1 MRRLIILFLLFTSLL
16 NAQQNLKG
24 KIIDSETL
32 NPLPNANIVIEGTS
46 TGTISKTN
54 GEFSL
59 NGNFNKSQTLQVSF
73 VGYYSK
79 NIPLR
84 EIDLSKLLVIKL
96 EQKIIPAQTVLV
108 EGSIGK
114 EGVTPLTFSKITQ
127 KQIEQNYTVQD
138 VPKYLSSLPSTTF
151 YSENGNGIG
160 YNYLNIRGFDQRRI
174 SVSINGIPQNDPED
188 QNVYW
193 LDFPDLLAST
203 AVIQVQRGAGS
214 GITGYPAIGGSI
226 NIITSTF
233 SNRPEINFSASI
245 GSYNTRKYSADV
257 SSGLID
263 DKYSFYAKLSQILSS
278 GYRNN
283 SWVKFNAYYLSAV
296 RYDKNLTTQ
305 INLYGGPIAD
315 GLAYYGLP
323 KFAIKNNSL
332 RKANYSYWET
342 ANNEYTYTILRR
354 PTEIENFSQPH
365 YEILNQL
372 KINNNITLNSAL
384 FLVIGDGFFNYDGTG
399 LDTTA
404 LHLTSH
410 YGFHPVE
417 NPSDILIKAEVDN
430 TQFGWIPRISIKHK
444 NGELIAGAE
453 FRFHKSTHWG
463 SVDYALNLPAGATPN
478 YRVYYFNGGKNI
490 INGFIHESYHPNA
503 KWNLL
508 GEIQLAYHKYRFYN
522 DRFDNYDF
530 SVSKLYFN
538 PRFGV
543 NYKLNPAQN
552 IYFSYARVTREPT
565 LSTYYSGEDAIW
577 GSTPQFEQNA
587 DGTYNYSK
595 PYVNPETMNDFELGS
610 SFIKNNYNIS
620 LNLYYMLFNNEIVN
634 NGKLD
639 IFGQPITGNMKSTVH
654 EGIELSSK
662 INIDKSLQ
670 IYANATYSHNEILSG
685 EYFINSSEAIDLS
698 GNIIGGFP
706 AFLANLGINASFDNF
721 FIQFTG
727 KYVGKFYSDNY
738 GDKLGEYLNA
748 YPGFADYTDNINDA
762 YFTADFFAS
771 YKLKE
776 FSALGP
782 SKIFVQV
789 NNIFN
794 NLYSANAIGSQFY
807 PAADRNFLAG
817 VQVGL

>member
-1 MRRLIILFLLFTSLL
+1 MKKLIILFLIIAPFIT
-16 NAQQNLKG
+16 AQQNLKG
-24 KIIDSETL
+24 RVIDSETL
-32 NPLPNANIVIEGTS
+32 KPLPNANIIIVGTS
-46 TGTISKTN
+46 IGTVSEIN
-54 GEFSL
+54 GTFLLKAHFS
-59 NGNFNKSQTLQVSF
+59 SSSMLQVSY
-73 VGYYSK
+73 VGYNNK
-79 NIPLR
+79 NIAIR
-84 EIDLSKLLVIKL
+84 NIDLSKKLIVKL
-96 EQKIIPAQTVLV
+96 EPKIIPSQTVLV

-114 EGVTPLTFSKITQ
+114 EGITPLTFSKITQ
-127 KQIEQNYTVQD
+127 KEIEKNYIVQD

-160 YNYLNIRGFDQRRI
+160 YNYLNIRGFGQRRI
-174 SVSINGIPQNDPED
+174 SVSVNGIPQNDPED

-233 SNRPEINFSASI
+233 SNRPGVNFSASA
-245 GSYNTRKYSADV
+245 GSFNTRKYSAEV

-263 DKYSFYAKLSQILSS
+263 NKYSVYAKLSQILSS

-283 SWVKFNAYYLSAV
+283 SWVKFNAYYFSAV

-342 ANNEYTYTILRR
+342 DKNSYTYTITRR

-365 YEILNQL
+365 YELLNQL
-372 KINNNITLNSAL
+372 NINDNITFNSAL
-384 FLVIGDGFFNYDGTG
+384 YLVAGNGFFNYDGTG

-404 LHLTSH
+404 MHITSQ
-410 YGFHPVE
+410 YGFHTVE
-417 NPSDILIKAEVDN
+417 NPSNILIKAEVDN
-430 TQFGWIPRISIKHK
+430 TQYGWIPRLSIKHN
-444 NGELIAGAE
+444 NGELIVGTE
-453 FRFHKSTHWG
+453 IRFHKSTHWG
-463 SVDYALNLPAGATPN
+463 SIDYASNLPEGVTKN
-478 YRVYYFNGGKNI
+478 YRIYYFNGGKTVF
-490 INGFIHESYHPNA
+490 NGFVHESYHPDK

-508 GEIQLAYHKYRFYN
+508 GEIQLAYHKYKFYNERFYN
-522 DRFDNYDF
+522 YSF
-530 SVSKLYFN
+530 SINGLYLN
-538 PRFGV
+538 PRLGV
-543 NYKLNPAQN
+543 NYKLNPSQN
-552 IYFSYARVTREPT
+552 FYFSYARVTREPT

-577 GSTPQFEQNA
+577 GSTPQFAQNT
-587 DGTYNYSK
+587 DGTYNFSQ
-595 PYVNPETMNDFELGS
+595 PYVNPETMNDFELGT
-610 SFIKNNYNIS
+610 SFRKDNLNTS

-654 EGIELSSK
+654 EGIEFSSK
-662 INIDKSLQ
+662 YNFNKSLQ
-670 IYANATYSHNEILSG
+670 VYANATYSHNEILNG
-685 EYFINSSEAIDLS
+685 EYYINSSQAINLK
-698 GNIIGGFP
+698 GNVIGGFP
-706 AFLANLGINASFDNF
+706 AFLANFGINATYDNLYL
-721 FIQFTG
+721 QFNG
-727 KYVGKFYSDNY
+727 RYVGKFYSDNY
-738 GDKLGEYLNA
+738 GNKLNDYLNT
-748 YPGFADYTDNINDA
+748 YPGFVDYTDNVNDA

-771 YKLKE
+771 YQVKE

-782 SKIFVQV
+782 SKIYIQV

-807 PAADRNFLAG
+807 PAADRNFIAG
-817 VQVGL
+817 VQAGL

>member
-1 MRRLIILFLLFTSLL
+1 MWRLIILFFVFTSLIT
-16 NAQQNLKG
+16 AQQLLKG
-24 KIIDSETL
+24 RVIDSESL

-46 TGTISKTN
+46 IGTVSKIN
-54 GEFSL
+54 GTFSL
-59 NGNFNKSQTLQVSF
+59 KADFSKSAAIQISF

-79 NIPLR
+79 SLAIKNI
-84 EIDLSKLLVIKL
+84 DFSKLLLIKL

-127 KQIEQNYTVQD
+127 KEIQQNYTVQD

-174 SVSINGIPQNDPED
+174 SVSVNGIPQNDPED

-233 SNRPEINFSASI
+233 SNHPSVNFSAFS
-245 GSYNTRKYSADV
+245 GSYNTRKYSANI

-263 DKYSFYAKLSQILSS
+263 DKYSVYAKLSQILSS

-296 RYDKNLTTQ
+296 RYDENLTTQ

-323 KFAIKNNSL
+323 KFTIKNENL
-332 RKANYSYWET
+332 RKANYSYWE
-342 ANNEYTYTILRR
+342 ASNNSYTYTILRR

-372 KINNNITLNSAL
+372 KINNSITLNSAL
-384 FLVIGDGFFNYDGTG
+384 FLVTGNGFFNYDGTG

-404 LHLTSH
+404 LHLTSQ
-410 YGFHPVE
+410 YGFHPLE
-417 NPSDILIKAEVDN
+417 NPSNILIKAEVDN
-430 TQFGWIPRISIKHK
+430 TQYGWIPRLSFKQDH
-444 NGELIAGAE
+444 GELIVGAE
-453 FRFHKSTHWG
+453 VRIHKSTHWG
-463 SVDYALNLPAGATPN
+463 SVDYASGLPEGLSQN
-478 YRVYYFNGGKNI
+478 YRVYYFNGGMNI
-490 INGFIHESYHPNA
+490 INGFVHESYQPNK

-508 GEIQLAYHKYRFYN
+508 GEVQLAYHKYRFYN
-522 DRFDNYDF
+522 EHFYNNDF
-530 SVSKLYFN
+530 SVSGLYFN
-538 PRFGV
+538 PRFGA
-543 NYKLNPAQN
+543 NYKLNNFQN

-577 GSTPQFEQNA
+577 GSTPQFEQNS
-587 DGTYNYSK
+587 DGTYNFSE

-610 SFIKNNYNIS
+610 SFIKNNFNIS

-654 EGIELSSK
+654 EGIEFSSK
-662 INIDKSLQ
+662 YNFSKNLQ
-670 IYANATYSHNEILSG
+670 IYANATYCHNKILSG
-685 EYFINSSEAIDLS
+685 EYFISSTDAIDLS
-698 GNIIGGFP
+698 GNVIGGFP
-706 AFLANLGINASFDNF
+706 AFLANFGINASYDNIL
-721 FIQFTG
+721 IQFTG

-738 GDKLGEYLNA
+738 GDKLSEYLNS
-748 YPGFADYTDNINDA
+748 YPGFVDYTDNINDA
-762 YFTADFFAS
+762 YFTVDFFAS
-771 YKLKE
+771 YQLKE
-776 FSALGP
+776 FSSLGP
-782 SKIFVQV
+782 SKIFIQV